1 MQVKASLIT
10 ACVVFFASGAAVAQV
25 TGMAAPTPTIGVT
38 SPLGMARSTGI
49 GGTGIPFGATEIAS
63 PGVSPL
69 PTIAP
74 PAGAATSCS
83 TAGMAPS
90 PIAGSNAAYDGGGL
104 SLATGAPTSDASGS
118 ATSGLP
124 TTTAMIDT
132 SGLSS
137 MCGSGATTPAASS
150 IPMSTAS
157 GSGRGVGIPLGSTE
171 IGNLGISSLLAVPG
185 SSAPTMATT
194 AVPISP
200 NMEAASSPTTAS
212 TMP

>member
-1 MQVKASLIT
+1 MKASLIT
-10 ACVVFFASGAAVAQV
+10 ACIVFFASGAAVAQV
-25 TGMAAPTPTIGVT
+25 TGMAAPTATIGMT
-38 SPLGMARSTGI
+38 SPLGMAPSTGI

-69 PTIAP
+69 PTVAP
-74 PAGAATSCS
+74 PAGAATSCA

-90 PIAGSNAAYDGGGL
+90 TMAGSNATYDGGGL
-104 SLATGAPTSDASGS
+104 SLAASTPTSGATSGS

-124 TTTAMIDT
+124 ATTAMIDT

-137 MCGSGATTPAASS
+137 MCGSGATNPAASS
-150 IPMSTAS
+150 TPTSTAS

-185 SSAPTMATT
+185 PSAPTMATT